1 MPPPSSV
8 ASVRANCEV
17 ANWVATVP
25 RPGRRRMAACS
36 RTTLVRD
43 RSHDQ
48 AKAPKPTAAMITYG
62 RLLRMTFESANQN
75 PGSQRQLGPEGA
87 VEVLERR
94 HHPDHDAGQQQQRQ
108 REQHRRID
116 HRRERVALHRVD
128 DARVGDEAAQHLVE
142 IAALLAGEQRRG
154 VNGREQGGVI
164 GAGVGEGD
172 AGADLLV
179 DVVEGALE
187 GRVGNLLAQDVERLR
202 QRHAGLQQRR
212 QLLVEEQQLLA
223 RHAPAAE
230 RRQRRQARQRQPS
243 LRPRRE
249 DEVALPLELTPQP
262 GLVVGDVDA
271 LDDLP
276 VLGSEAA
283 LELHAIRQRAG
294 PDAATGRS
302 PAVSLHVEP

>member
-1 MPPPSSV
+1 M
-8 ASVRANCEV
+8 
-17 ANWVATVP
+17 
-25 RPGRRRMAACS
+25 S
-36 RTTLVRD
+36 R
-43 RSHDQ
+43 
-48 AKAPKPTAAMITYG
+48 YG
-62 RLLRMTFESANQN
+62 RLLRTTFEIAIRMRVASGSSA
-75 PGSQRQLGPEGA
+75 RKRA

-94 HHPDHDAGQQQQRQ
+94 HHLDHDAEQHQQRQ
-108 REQHRRID
+108 REQHGRID
-116 HRRERVALHRVD
+116 QRRDRVALHGVD

-142 IAALLAGEQRRG
+142 VAALLAGEQRRG
-154 VNGREQGGVI
+154 VDRGKQRRVV

-179 DVVEGALE
+179 DVVERALE
-187 GRVGNLLAQDVERLR
+187 GGIGHLLAQDVERLR
-202 QRHAGLQQRR
+202 QRHARLQQRR

-223 RHAPAAE
+223 RDAPAAE
-230 RRQRRQARQRQPS
+230 GRQRRQARQRQRA

-276 VLGSEAA
+276 VLGSEAT

-294 PDAATGRS
+294 PDAAARRS
-302 PAVSLHVEP
+302 PAVACASSPKTLPVN